1 MYRSVSRSV
10 VPGGR
15 CETVV
20 SQREDIHIPSDGEQL
35 AAYLYRPAAAD
46 RAMPCVVMA
55 HGFSGTRDDGLP
67 AYAEA
72 FCAAG
77 YAVVLFDY
85 RHFGASSGQP
95 RQLLDIERQ
104 IADYRAVVQR
114 ARQLDGV
121 DPDRIVLWGTSFSGG
136 HVLEVAATDPR
147 IAAVVAQMPFVDG
160 IPVLMG
166 VPLKNGVRLMVAGL
180 RDQVAAW
187 RGRSPRLLPAIGD
200 PGTLAVITAP
210 GEKAHFEPLVP
221 PESLWRN
228 EFSARVILRLSLWRP
243 GLKASRLAMPLLV
256 CVADNDVVT
265 PAAPAVKAAQ
275 RAPRGELRRYT
286 GTHFE
291 PYLDPQV
298 KADQVEFLQR
308 VVPGVAAPS

>member
-1 MYRSVSRSV
+1 
-10 VPGGR
+10 
-15 CETVV
+15 V
-20 SQREDIHIPSDGEQL
+20 SQREDVRIPSDGAQL
-35 AAYLYRPAAAD
+35 AAYVYRPETANRD
-46 RAMPCVVMA
+46 MPCVVMA

-104 IADYRAVVQR
+104 VADYQAVVR
-114 ARQLDGV
+114 WARQLDGV

-147 IAAVVAQMPFVDG
+147 IAAVIAQVPFTDSLT
-160 IPVLMG
+160 VLRE
-166 VPLKNGVRLMVAGL
+166 PLKNVVRLAVAGL
-180 RDQVAAW
+180 RDQVGAW
-187 RGRSPRLLPAIGD
+187 RGHPLRLVPAIGD
-200 PGTLAVITAP
+200 PGTLAAITAP
-210 GEKAHFEPLVP
+210 GAKLHFEELVP
-221 PESLWRN
+221 PESSWRN
-228 EFSARVILRLSLWRP
+228 EVAARLMLRLALYRP
-243 GLKASRLAMPLLV
+243 GLKASRLAMPLLI
-256 CVADNDVVT
+256 CVSDNDSIT

-275 RAPRGELRRYT
+275 RAPHGELRRYAC
-286 GTHFE
+286 THFE
-291 PYLDPQV
+291 LYLDPQV

-308 VVPGVAAPS
+308 TVPVAGPS

>member
-1 MYRSVSRSV
+1 M
-10 VPGGR
+10 
-15 CETVV
+15 
-20 SQREDIHIPSDGEQL
+20 SQREDIRIPSDGEQL
-35 AAYLYRPAAAD
+35 AAYVYRPETANRD
-46 RAMPCVVMA
+46 VPCVVMA

-72 FCAAG
+72 FRAAG

-95 RQLLDIERQ
+95 RQLLDIKGQ
-104 IADYRAVVQR
+104 IADYRAVVR
-114 ARQLDGV
+114 WTRQLDGV

-147 IAAVVAQMPFVDG
+147 IAAVIAQVSFTDG
-160 IPVLMG
+160 IPTLMR
-166 VPLKNGVRLMVAGL
+166 VPLKNVARLMVAGL

-187 RGRSPRLLPAIGD
+187 RGRPPRLVPAVGD
-200 PGTLAVITAP
+200 PGTLAAITAP
-210 GEKAHFEPLVP
+210 GAKAGLEALLP
-221 PESLWRN
+221 PESLWCN
-228 EFSARVILRLSLWRP
+228 EVAARLMLRLSLYRP

-256 CVADNDVVT
+256 CVCDNDSIT

-275 RAPRGELRRYT
+275 CAPHGELRRYAC
-286 GTHFE
+286 THFE
-291 PYLDPQV
+291 LYLDPQV

-308 VVPGVAAPS
+308 AVPGAAPS